1 MGPILTSGALPT
13 ELPDYRRTSK
23 FAKYVKDQD
32 ALAGSRQY
40 LQQYLN
46 DFHLVLLPSTIQSC
60 QFDQEFTELINPVQ
74 RLTGKSTQ
82 RRCRSPDRYLDITP
96 IILSPASTTTTI
108 SCLQQSPVSSDRSTR
123 ATHEKY
129 RISQQSFSTAGTS
142 NTVLASSVDAV
153 RSRLC
158 LPSINEIPDT
168 LLQLVIQIVLEL
180 PRDITIEPGLNKAAQ
195 NQRSHHMASTNGGD
209 FRRIVVH
216 PIFTV
221 SRHLRKLAFDTVH
234 HKGRFIIDLSPP
246 TNVYGQPQ
254 TQHLKRWSNGLSDI
268 LKNALKSLKHL
279 EIRMTVP
286 SVERAAARGAKYHLS
301 VPEEKSNWR
310 VMEMQSE
317 QQCVFDL
324 KETLRE
330 IADLILGSSER
341 GPSETLSVAAKGL
354 LHQWQSAAFVGSPK
368 DALVLKTFADR
379 VKTRSTV
386 SARQPLNSI
395 DIILIKPTPTS
406 IVLPETLELLPTVA
420 AIPVSDRTA
429 YILELNG
436 NKFPWAT
443 RNMGR
448 WMGRQPDGAK
458 LLRDLRALEPM
469 KTTEHRRV
477 HKSKSELDF
486 TCAGLEDLSQRRQ
499 GRVFLSAR
507 SSVEKSSI
515 PQLEP
520 QKVVASVISVKP
532 KQRQHWDV
540 RNKLRKNDGRPATAD
555 GRIGSGVAVT
565 LDHMRRYD
573 FSFVA
578 VKRAKQIWR
587 SPSQESLLPRPG
599 RVEELPTVEEL
610 QWIAQMA
617 RKGLY

>member
-1 MGPILTSGALPT
+1 MGPILISGALPT

-46 DFHLVLLPSTIQSC
+46 DFHLVLLPSTIQSHH
-60 QFDQEFTELINPVQ
+60 FDQEFADLINPAQ
-74 RLTGKSTQ
+74 RWAGKSTQ

-96 IILSPASTTTTI
+96 IILSPASTTTTD
-108 SCLQQSPVSSDRSTR
+108 SRLQPSSVSSNRSTR
-123 ATHEKY
+123 SLHK
-129 RISQQSFSTAGTS
+129 RSMVSQQSFATAGTS
-142 NTVLASSVDAV
+142 NTTLASSVDVV
-153 RSRLC
+153 RSTPRV
-158 LPSINEIPDT
+158 PPITETPDT
-168 LLQLVIQIVLEL
+168 ILQRVIQFALEL
-180 PRDITIEPGLNKAAQ
+180 PRDITIEPGLNKATQ
-195 NQRSHHMASTNGGD
+195 NQQSHQKPSTNGVD

-221 SRHLRKLAFDTVH
+221 SRHLRKLALDAVY
-234 HKGRFIIDLSPP
+234 HKGRFIINLCPR

-254 TQHLKRWSNGLSDI
+254 TQHLKHWSSGVPEV
-268 LKNALKSLKHL
+268 LKNALKSLKCL

-286 SVERAAARGAKYHLS
+286 SVERAVARGAKYHLS

-310 VMEMQSE
+310 VTEMQSE

-330 IADLILGSSER
+330 IVDLISGSSKR
-341 GPSETLSVAAKGL
+341 GSSKTLSVAARGL
-354 LHQWQSAAFVGSPK
+354 LHQWQSANFVGSAK

-379 VKTRSTV
+379 VKTHPTV
-386 SARQPLNSI
+386 STRQPLDSL
-395 DIILIKPTPTS
+395 DIFLIKPTQTS
-406 IVLPETLELLPTVA
+406 IVLPETLDLLPTVA
-420 AIPVSDRTA
+420 AIPVSNRTA
-429 YILELNG
+429 YFLELDG
-436 NKFPWAT
+436 NRFPWAT

-448 WMGRQPDGAK
+448 WTGREPDGAK
-458 LLRDLRALEPM
+458 LLRDLRALKPM
-469 KTTEHRRV
+469 KITEHHRV
-477 HKSKSELDF
+477 HRSKSELDF
-486 TCAGLEDLSQRRQ
+486 TCAGLDDLSQRRQ
-499 GRVFLSAR
+499 GRVFLSSR
-507 SSVEKSSI
+507 TSVEKASI
-515 PQLEP
+515 PPLEP
-520 QKVVASVISVKP
+520 QKVAASVKSVKS
-532 KQRQHWDV
+532 KQRQHWEV

-565 LDHMRRYD
+565 MDHMRRYD

-578 VKRAKQIWR
+578 VKRAKEIWK
-587 SPSQESLLPRPG
+587 SPSQESLLLRPG